1 VAVGVNIVSSF
12 DGKGI
17 SKAIK
22 EFKKLDGAGAK
33 SAFALGTLDKSA
45 TSAVKGLAK
54 AAAGV
59 AVVAGAIGYK
69 LASAAYESQKVMA
82 QTTAIITAT
91 GGAANVT
98 AQQVEA
104 LTQKLSMQ
112 IGVDDELIQ
121 SSANLLLTFKQV
133 SNQAGEGNDIFNRA
147 VTSAQDLANV
157 FGDANGAAKQLG
169 KALSDPVAGITA
181 LRKAGI
187 NFTEQQKEQIA
198 SLVKS
203 GQSLEAQKLIL
214 EEVESQVGGT
224 AAAGATGFDRMKVAL
239 GNVAEDLGTL
249 LIPFIERFANFI
261 INNVVPYMDKLVGV
275 MGDKG
280 IGGVIKTVGGD
291 FLNMTTN
298 MGKTGNIIMGIVT
311 AFLMLKGA
319 MLAYSIAQGIAT
331 VATAA
336 FGVAWNAAGIGLVAA
351 AIALVVIGLVAL
363 YIKFESVRKVLN
375 AIGDVLKFVVLNA
388 IAAVYNTFVGFA
400 NLAVKGLNLLI
411 KAANM
416 FGGEFE
422 EIPELSYMAFSAI
435 EIGADKA
442 TGKVLNVAEAL
453 QAVKNEERRLEG
465 KAPVVKDPFAGGGG
479 GGVGKAVKT
488 LKEMMKDYREAVLGV
503 NDAQVKLA
511 ESTQSISDAQE
522 KVKDATASVED
533 AFRGIAKAEQEV
545 INRTRDHKKAQDA
558 VRKAMSDAADA
569 VLETQ
574 RAQEKLA
581 GATSKVTEAQ
591 KALDEA
597 VNGYGANSKKGKS
610 AQDQL
615 EESQRELE
623 TSGYDLEQAQW
634 KLIDAEK
641 ELAAIRAN
649 SGSSQ
654 RDIREAEIDVATA
667 KLDLIEAQRTQA
679 LTQEEVTANLDHYNQ
694 MVNGVTTDSEIY
706 KELLDNLNEAKATEK
721 DAIDAVTS
729 ARLAEAEATTAIS
742 DALLEE
748 EEALQAIE
756 TAKLE
761 VSKAIRDHEKALY
774 DEAAAIRD
782 VAKAQLEEAKAID
795 EVRIA
800 QQKLNEAKKVKG
812 LTPAAITK
820 VDTAVAGVLAAA
832 NAVVAGVATANA
844 TGATGTTAGMSAA
857 ALAARMERNGLADGG
872 IAMRPTLR
880 LIGEAGP
887 EAVVPLS
894 RMGSASGETTINIT
908 VNAGM
913 GADSGAI
920 GNAVVDALVK
930 YQRRN
935 GAIPIAVRG

>member
-1 VAVGVNIVSSF
+1 MAVGVNIVSSF

-98 AQQVEA
+98 AQQVA
-104 LTQKLSMQ
+104 NLTEKLSMQ

-133 SNQAGEGNDIFNRA
+133 SNQTGEGNDIFNRA

-187 NFTEQQKEQIA
+187 NFTDQQKAQIA
-198 SLVKS
+198 TLVKS
-203 GQSLEAQKLIL
+203 GKSLEAQKLIL

-249 LIPFIERFANFI
+249 LIPFIEKFANFV
-261 INNVVPYMDKLVGV
+261 INNVVPYMDELVAV

-280 IGGVIKTVGGD
+280 IGGVVSKLGGD

-311 AFLMLKGA
+311 AFVALKVA
-319 MLAYSIAQGIAT
+319 MLAYSVAQGIAT

-336 FGVAWNAAGIGLVAA
+336 FGVAWNAAGIGLVAS

-363 YIKFESVRKVLN
+363 YIKFESVRTVLN
-375 AIGDVLKFVVLNA
+375 AIGDVLKFVVLTA

-416 FGGEFE
+416 FGAEFE
-422 EIPELSYMAFSAI
+422 EIPELSYMAFSAL
-435 EIGADKA
+435 EIGATKA
-442 TGKVLNVAEAL
+442 TGKILDTADAL
-453 QAVKNEERRLEG
+453 RQVRNEERAMEG
-465 KAPVVKDPFAGGGG
+465 KAPVVTTKTDFAGSGA
-479 GGVGKAVKT
+479 GKAIKT
-488 LKEMMKDYREAVLGV
+488 LKDLMKDYREAVLSV

-511 ESTQSISDAQE
+511 ESTQSISDAQM
-522 KVKDATASVED
+522 KVRDATDSVGE

-558 VRKAMSDAADA
+558 VTQAMSDAADA
-569 VLETQ
+569 VLDTQ
-574 RAQEKLA
+574 KAQERLA
-581 GATSKVTEAQ
+581 SATGKVVLAQ

-597 VNGYGANSKKGKS
+597 VNGFGANSKQGKN
-610 AQDQL
+610 AQDKL
-615 EESQRELE
+615 EESQRNLE

-634 KLIDAEK
+634 KVIDAEK
-641 ELAAIRAN
+641 ELAQIRK
-649 SGSSQ
+649 SSQSTQ
-654 RDIREAEIDVATA
+654 RDIRQAEIDVASA
-667 KLDLIEAQRTQA
+667 KLDLIEAQREQTK
-679 LTQEEVTANLDHYNQ
+679 TQEEVSANLDEYNQ
-694 MVNGVTTDSEIY
+694 MVNGVTTDSELY
-706 KELLDNLNEAKATEK
+706 KELLDKLNEAKATESE
-721 DAIDAVTS
+721 AINAVTE
-729 ARLAEAEATTAIS
+729 ARKAEAEATTAIS
-742 DALLEE
+742 EALLEE
-748 EEALQAIE
+748 QEALQAIE
-756 TAKLE
+756 QAKLD
-761 VSKAIRDHEKALY
+761 VAKAIRDHEKALY

-812 LTPAAITK
+812 LTPSAITK
-820 VDTAVAGVLAAA
+820 VDTAIAGVLAAA
-832 NAVVAGVATANA
+832 NAVVAGVGTSNA
-844 TGATGTTAGMSAA
+844 TNATGTTTGMNASA
-857 ALAARMERNGLADGG
+857 LERMMYRNGLADGG
-872 IAMRPTLR
+872 IATRATLR
-880 LIGEAGP
+880 LVGEAGP
-887 EAVVPLS
+887 EAIIPLS
-894 RMGSASGETTINIT
+894 QMNNMGGTTTVNIT

-913 GADSGAI
+913 GADGGAI

>member
-1 VAVGVNIVSSF
+1 MAVGVNIVSSF

-91 GGAANVT
+91 GGAANIT
-98 AQQVEA
+98 AEQVANLSE
-104 LTQKLSMQ
+104 KLAMQ

-133 SNQAGEGNDIFNRA
+133 TNQAGEGNDIFNRA

-187 NFTEQQKEQIA
+187 NFTEQQKAQISA
-198 SLVKS
+198 LVKS

-249 LIPFIERFANFI
+249 LIPFIEKFANFV
-261 INNVVPYMDKLVGV
+261 INNVVPYMEKLVGV
-275 MGDKG
+275 LGEKG
-280 IGGVIKTVGGD
+280 IGGVVKTVGSD

-319 MLAYSIAQGIAT
+319 MLAYSVAQGIAT
-331 VATAA
+331 IATSA
-336 FGVAWNAAGIGLVAA
+336 FGVAWNATGIGLIAA
-351 AIALVVIGLVAL
+351 AIAAIVIGLVAL
-363 YIKFESVRKVLN
+363 YIKFESVRTVVDALGK
-375 AIGDVLKFVVLNA
+375 ILKFVVMNA
-388 IAAVYNTFVGFA
+388 IAGVYNYFVTFINMAITGF
-400 NLAVKGLNLLI
+400 NMLI
-411 KAANM
+411 KVANY
-416 FGGEFE
+416 FGADLE
-422 EIPELSYMAFSAI
+422 EQQTLGYMAFEGISL
-435 EIGADKA
+435 GADKA
-442 TGKVLNVAEAL
+442 TGKVLDTADAL
-453 QAVKNEERRLEG
+453 RQVRNEERALEG
-465 KAPVVKDPFAGGGG
+465 KAPVVTNPFGGSGGGG
-479 GGVGKAVKT
+479 AGKAVKT
-488 LKEMMKDYREAVLGV
+488 LKELMKDYREAVLSV

-533 AFRGIAKAEQEV
+533 AFRGIGKAQQEV
-545 INRTRDHKKAQDA
+545 INRTRDHKKAQEG
-558 VRKAMSDAADA
+558 VTRAMAEAADA

-574 RAQEKLA
+574 KAQERLA
-581 GATSKVTEAQ
+581 GATGKVVLAQ

-597 VNGYGANSKKGKS
+597 VNGYGANSKKGKT
-610 AQDQL
+610 AQDKL
-615 EESQRELE
+615 EESQRNLE

-634 KLIDAEK
+634 KIIDAEK
-641 ELAAIRAN
+641 ELAIVRA
-649 SGSSQ
+649 SSESTQ
-654 RDIREAEIDVATA
+654 RDIRQAEIDVATA
-667 KLDLIEAQRTQA
+667 KLDLIEAQREQA
-679 LTQEEVTANLDHYNQ
+679 MTQEEVTTNLDEYNQ
-694 MVNGVTTDSEIY
+694 MVNGVSTESELY
-706 KELLDNLNEAKATEK
+706 KELLDSLNEAKATEAE
-721 DAIDAVTS
+721 AIDAVTE
-729 ARLAEAEATTAIS
+729 ARKAEVEATTAIS
-742 DALLEE
+742 EALLEE

-756 TAKLE
+756 QAKLD
-761 VSKAIRDHEKALY
+761 VAKAIRDHEKALY

-812 LTPAAITK
+812 LTPSAIGK
-820 VDTAVAGVLAAA
+820 VDTAIAGVLAAA
-832 NAVVAGVATANA
+832 NAVVAGTGSANA
-844 TGATGTTAGMSAA
+844 TGATASTAGMSAS
-857 ALAARMERNGLADGG
+857 ALEHMMYRNGLADGG

-887 EAVVPLS
+887 EAVIPIS
-894 RMGSASGETTINIT
+894 RMNGGMGETTINIT

>member
-1 VAVGVNIVSSF
+1 MAVGVNIVSSF

-22 EFKKLDGAGAK
+22 EFKKLEGGSAK
-33 SAFALGTLDKSA
+33 GAFALGTLDKSA

-91 GGAANVT
+91 GGAANIS
-98 AQQVEA
+98 AEQVAA
-104 LTQKLSMQ
+104 LSEKLAMQ

-133 SNQAGEGNDIFNRA
+133 ANQTGEGNDIFNRA
-147 VTSAQDLANV
+147 VTAAQDLGNV

-181 LRKAGI
+181 LKKAGI
-187 NFTEQQKEQIA
+187 NFTDQQKEQIA
-198 SLVKS
+198 TLVNS
-203 GQSLEAQKLIL
+203 GKSLEAQKLIL

-249 LIPFIERFANFI
+249 LIPFIEKFANFI
-261 INNVVPYMDKLVGV
+261 INNVVPYMDELIAV
-275 MGDKG
+275 MGEKG
-280 IGGVIKTVGGD
+280 IGGVVSKVGGD

-319 MLAYSIAQGIAT
+319 MMAYTIAQGIAT
-331 VATAA
+331 IATAA
-336 FGVAWNAAGIGLVAA
+336 FGVAWNATGIGLIAA
-351 AIALVVIGLVAL
+351 AIAAVVIGLIAL
-363 YIKFESVRKVLN
+363 YIKFESVRKVV
-375 AIGDVLKFVVLNA
+375 AILGDILKFVVMNA
-388 IAAVYNTFVGFA
+388 IAGVYNYFVTFINIA
-400 NLAVKGLNLLI
+400 IKGINLLI
-411 KAANM
+411 KAANF
-416 FGGEFE
+416 FGAGLT
-422 EIPELSYMAFSAI
+422 EITELGYMAFTPLS
-435 EIGADKA
+435 IGADNAK
-442 TGKVLNVAEAL
+442 GKILDVAGAL
-453 QAVKNEERRLEG
+453 QKVKNEERRLEG
-465 KAPVVKDPFAGGGG
+465 KEPVVTNNNLFGNTGGA
-479 GGVGKAVKT
+479 GKAVKT
-488 LKEMMKDYREAVLGV
+488 LKELMKDYRDAVLSV

-522 KVKDATASVED
+522 KVKDATANVED
-533 AFRGIAKAEQEV
+533 AFRGIGKAQQEV

-558 VRKAMSDAADA
+558 VTRAMSDAADA
-569 VLETQ
+569 VLDTQ

-581 GATSKVTEAQ
+581 GATSKVVLAQ
-591 KALDEA
+591 IALDEA
-597 VNGYGANSKKGKS
+597 VNGYGANSKKGKT
-610 AQDQL
+610 AQDKL
-615 EESQRELE
+615 EESQRNLE

-634 KLIDAEK
+634 KIIDAEK
-641 ELAAIRAN
+641 ELAAVRAN
-649 SGSSQ
+649 SESTQ
-654 RDIREAEIDVATA
+654 RDIRQAEIDVATA
-667 KLDLIEAQRTQA
+667 KLDLIEAQREQAMTQD
-679 LTQEEVTANLDHYNQ
+679 EVTTNLDEYNQ
-694 MVNGVTTDSEIY
+694 MVNGVSTDSATY

-721 DAIDAVTS
+721 EAIDAVTT
-729 ARLAEAEATTAIS
+729 ARIAEAEATTAIS
-742 DALLEE
+742 EALLEE
-748 EEALQAIE
+748 QEALQAIE
-756 TAKLE
+756 QAKLD
-761 VSKAIRDHEKALY
+761 VAKAIRDHEKALY

-812 LTPAAITK
+812 LTNAGIAK

-832 NAVVAGVATANA
+832 NAVVAGVGTATATN
-844 TGATGTTAGMSAA
+844 ATGTTAGMSAA
-857 ALAARMERNGLADGG
+857 ALAAHLERNAMATGG
-872 IAMRPTLR
+872 VAMRPTLR

-887 EAVVPLS
+887 EAVIPLS
-894 RMGSASGETTINIT
+894 QMGSASDETTINIT